1 MRCGDDIAAN
11 EARVKDARIRPV
23 IAGTATEAGRG
34 NAIPVRL
41 RQTAQLPRS
50 ERDGRQRINRRL
62 SQDAGFNTEEV
73 KR

>member
-11 EARVKDARIRPV
+11 ETRVEDARSRPV
-23 IAGTATEAGRG
+23 IPGTATEAGRG
-34 NAIPVRL
+34 NTIPVRL